1 MPPSS
6 RIGKQRVTDDSLA
19 DWEIAMQH
27 SHIDKL
33 LDIYL
38 DSLISISNDA
48 GWGGE
53 SMMAKIIEFGAD
65 IPRGT
70 GNDQSNMTMIIAL
83 ENFRKEHHD
92 TRKIRAVVGEL
103 LNGPSHKA
111 KTKALL
117 SRRYYHS
124 INADTGR
131 LFTDL
136 DRMRLVGGY
145 EIEMANDESKAI
157 KRFGGRVRA
166 AYEVLEL
173 ELDKYE
179 RYQEATLV
187 MAG

>member
-83 ENFRKEHHD
+83 ENFRK
-92 TRKIRAVVGEL
+92 
-103 LNGPSHKA
+103 
-111 KTKALL
+111 
-117 SRRYYHS
+117 S
-124 INADTGR
+124 IT
-131 LFTDL
+131 TP
-136 DRMRLVGGY
+136 
-145 EIEMANDESKAI
+145 
-157 KRFGGRVRA
+157 
-166 AYEVLEL
+166 
-173 ELDKYE
+173 E
-179 RYQEATLV
+179 RSGQ
-187 MAG
+187 